1 MKLLAILIMLAA
13 LFLLYRIACPKQIG
27 AKKDNDTQKDTPPEK
42 PKTVPD
48 VMGKSRYVAP
58 ERSQPV
64 PTPATSPE
72 TGKVIEKQDTFAA
85 ETEEKRSVA
94 IPAGELDTVFG
105 EETNREFMSIPL
117 ETENENDGDESE
129 VNFEAEE
136 EAEELDR
143 TLGHGAEYADGIDYD
158 DLLTVA
164 KMVSEQPAEVSEE
177 TAVTLEKLEHTDMFE
192 WLVSGDEGKANWIKS
207 VVERNIQ
214 RTMPE
219 TEQTE
224 DETSDAN
231 YGDFVAGFL
240 S

>member
-1 MKLLAILIMLAA
+1 MLAA
-13 LFLLYRIACPKQIG
+13 LFLLYRIAYPKQVSE
-27 AKKDNDTQKDTPPEK
+27 KRNTDTPLEK
-42 PKTVPD
+42 SKTVPD

-64 PTPATSPE
+64 QTPATSQKTE
-72 TGKVIEKQDTFAA
+72 KVIQKQDTFAA
-85 ETEEKRSVA
+85 ETEEKRSA
-94 IPAGELDTVFG
+94 EIPAEQLDEVFG

-117 ETENENDGDESE
+117 ETEIDNYGDESE

-143 TLGHGAEYADGIDYD
+143 ILGREPEYADGIDYN
-158 DLLTVA
+158 DLRTAA
-164 KMVSEQPAEVSEE
+164 KMVSKQPAEVSEE
-177 TAVTLEKLEHTDMFE
+177 TAVALEKLEHTDMFE
-192 WLVSGDEGKANWIKS
+192 WLVSGDEGKANWIKV

-219 TEQTE
+219 TENTE